1 MDAIALS
8 STRRSPGGK
17 GVARRLRAEGRLPAV
32 LYGHGVES
40 PTPLSLDPKEFV
52 KALTNPKGL
61 NAVFTVE
68 IDGTTHQVL
77 AREMQRHPVGRQI
90 MHVDLVA
97 SDPEKPIV
105 TFVPVSF
112 TGKSIGVVTGGRIR
126 KPYREIKLRARP
138 MDVPAEI
145 VVDITPLDHN
155 DTIHASDLQL
165 PEGVKPVYDRDYVV
179 VKVSKPRGKQLDAD
193 GQEIVEGNAPAAAV
207 TAEE

>member
-40 PTPLSLDPKEFV
+40 PTPLSLDPKEFA

-61 NAVFTVE
+61 NAVFSIEV
-68 IDGTTHQVL
+68 DGTTHQVL
-77 AREMQRHPVGRQI
+77 AREMQRHAVSRDVV
-90 MHVDLVA
+90 HVDLVA
-97 SDPEKPIV
+97 ADPEKTIV

-112 TGKSIGVVTGGRIR
+112 IGQSVGVVTGGRIR

-138 MDVPAEI
+138 IDVPAEI
-145 VVDITPLDHN
+145 IVDITPLDHN

-165 PEGVKPVYDRDYVV
+165 PEGVTPVYDRDYVV
-179 VKVSKPRGKQLDAD
+179 VKVSKPRGKQLDAN
-193 GQEIVEGNAPAAAV
+193 GQEIVAAAGAAPAAA
-207 TAEE
+207 AE

>member
-52 KALTNPKGL
+52 KAITNPKGL
-61 NAVFTVE
+61 NAVYSIE
-68 IDGTTHQVL
+68 IDGVTHQVL
-77 AREMQRHPVGRQI
+77 AREMQRHPVSRQI
-90 MHVDLVA
+90 LHIDLVA
-97 SDPEKPIV
+97 SDPEKLIT
-105 TFVPVSF
+105 TFVPVTF

-138 MDVPAEI
+138 MDVP
-145 VVDITPLDHN
+145 VDITVDITEMDHN
-155 DTIHASDLQL
+155 DAIHASDLQL
-165 PEGVKPVYDRDYVV
+165 PEGVTPVYDRDYVV
-179 VKVSKPRGKQLDAD
+179 VKVTKPRGKLLDED
-193 GQEIVEGNAPAAAV
+193 GQEILPEDAPAAA
-207 TAEE
+207 EE